1 MHHPGQYTALT
12 RDIRVDVEPTF
23 LPDRSTPDRQ
33 HYLWAYRVRI
43 ENLGAETVQLRT
55 RHWRITDANGLT
67 QDVQGPG
74 VVGEEPVIAPGQAF
88 EYVSA
93 APLATPSGIM
103 RGSYGME
110 TATGE
115 SFDAQIPA
123 FSLDSPHERRRP
135 N

>member
-1 MHHPGQYTALT
+1 MRSPGQYTALT
-12 RDIRVDVEPTF
+12 RGIRIDVEPTF
-23 LPDRSTPDRQ
+23 LPDRSTPDR
-33 HYLWAYRVRI
+33 HHFLWAYRVRI
-43 ENLGAETVQLRT
+43 ENQGGETIQLRS
-55 RHWRITDANGLT
+55 RHWRITDANGLN

-74 VVGEEPVIAPGQAF
+74 VVGEEPVIPPGETF

-110 TATGE
+110 TAAGE
-115 SFDAQIPA
+115 AFEAQIPA
-123 FSLDSPHERRRP
+123 FSLDSPHDHRRP